1 MLAEVVMKCLGR
13 IVIGV
18 LLAGLCTEIS
28 AGQAEVPP
36 GAGPA
41 GASNETKITVQ
52 GKVVQEPGGQGIRK
66 VKVMLIARVSQTT
79 PVYEAITDQAGQFKV
94 ENVEPGEYV
103 VRLERPG
110 YAADAKTKRDK
121 TVKVTA
127 GQDTRDLVFRM
138 LAAAVISGKIVD
150 LEGDPVPNVDVM
162 AIASSGGAAT
172 GNGGAPM
179 RGATNDLGEYR
190 IADLSPG
197 KYIVQATP
205 PKTPVPSANEKN
217 STNDRLVYVKTYFP
231 GTLDE
236 RVAAAVEVSTGATA
250 IANFAVQLSHAYR
263 VSGTV
268 VGIGAHGMAQ
278 LMLSTKNGQEE
289 EQNLAEG
296 GKFDFPNVLP
306 GTYHAQVMMV
316 SFVNGQN
323 PSMKMRTIRTPIE
336 VNGSDV
342 VGLHLQLDAGGDVS
356 GKFRVEGNEK
366 INWSELYVNLV
377 MVAEGEEDQA
387 EMQVGFTQPSKV
399 QEDGSFEIE
408 NTPGGDYHLAVGARS
423 EKFRDYY
430 TKSVLLGGREV
441 VDTGFAV
448 SPGTVLD
455 VVVSAKGAGV
465 EGTVVD
471 GEGKP
476 AGGASVVTIPGS
488 GKLGRPDA
496 YQYARTD
503 GSGHFAMRGMNPG
516 DFIVF
521 AFEEMQGNY
530 RSPEFAKKYEGKGEK
545 VQLEEG
551 GKKSVMVKLIAED
564 GNGP

>member
-1 MLAEVVMKCLGR
+1 MKCLTR
-13 IVIGV
+13 IAIGM
-18 LLAGLCTEIS
+18 LWAGLCTGIC
-28 AGQAEVPP
+28 AGQAETPP
-36 GAGPA
+36 GAGTTAPP
-41 GASNETKITVQ
+41 NETKNIVR
-52 GKVVQEPGGQGIRK
+52 GRVVQEPGEQGIRK

-79 PVYEAITDQAGQFKV
+79 PMHEAITDQAGQFKL
-94 ENVEPGEYV
+94 ENVEPGEYA

-121 TVKVTA
+121 TVKVVA
-127 GQDTRDLVFRM
+127 GQDTKDLVFQM
-138 LAAAVISGKIVD
+138 FAAAVISGKIVD

-162 AIASSGGAAT
+162 AIGSTGGATIGNT
-172 GNGGAPM
+172 GALM

-205 PKTPVPSANEKN
+205 PKSQALSADEKD
-217 STNDRLVYVKTYFP
+217 STKDRLVYVKTYFP

-236 RVAAAVEVSTGATA
+236 RQAATVEVSSGGTA
-250 IANFAVQLSHAYR
+250 IANFALHVSHAYR

-268 VGIGAHGMAQ
+268 AGVGAQGMAQ
-278 LMLSTKNGQEE
+278 LMLLAKNGQGE

-316 SFVNGQN
+316 SFGNGQN

-342 VGLHLQLDAGGDVS
+342 VGLQLQLDAGGDVR
-356 GKFRVEGNEK
+356 GRFRVEGEEK
-366 INWSELYVNLV
+366 INWSELSVTLV
-377 MVAEGEEDQA
+377 TVAEGEEEPA
-387 EMQVGFTQPSKV
+387 LQVGFTQPSEV
-399 QEDGSFEIE
+399 QEDGSFEIKDA
-408 NTPGGDYHLAVGARS
+408 PGGNCQLAVGAHS

-430 TKSVLLGGREV
+430 TKSVQLGGREV

-471 GEGKP
+471 REEKP
-476 AGGASVVTIPGS
+476 AAGASVVTIPGS

-496 YQYARTD
+496 YQYARAD
-503 GSGHFAMRGMNPG
+503 DSGHFVLRGMNPG
-516 DFIVF
+516 EFMVL
-521 AFEEMQGNY
+521 AFEELQGNY
-530 RSPEFAKKYEGKGEK
+530 RAPEFAKKYEGKGEK
-545 VQLEEG
+545 VVLDEG
-551 GKKSVMVKLIAED
+551 SKKSVVVKLIAE
-564 GNGP
+564 

>member
-1 MLAEVVMKCLGR
+1 MKSLSR

-18 LLAGLCTEIS
+18 LWAGLCTGIC
-28 AGQAEVPP
+28 AGQAETPP
-36 GAGPA
+36 GAGTTA
-41 GASNETKITVQ
+41 ARNETKNIVQ
-52 GKVVQEPGGQGIRK
+52 GRVVQEPGGQGIRK

-79 PVYEAITDQAGQFKV
+79 PMYEAITDQAGQFKV
-94 ENVEPGEYV
+94 ENVEPGEYA

-110 YAADAKTKRDK
+110 YAADANTKRDK
-121 TVKVTA
+121 TVKVVA
-127 GQDTRDLVFRM
+127 GQDTKDLVFRM

-162 AIASSGGAAT
+162 AIGSTGGATT
-172 GNGGAPM
+172 GNAGALM

-205 PKTPVPSANEKN
+205 PKSQAPSANEKD
-217 STNDRLVYVKTYFP
+217 STKDRLVYVKTYFP

-236 RVAAAVEVSTGATA
+236 RQAATVVVSSGGTAT
-250 IANFAVQLSHAYR
+250 ANFAAQVSHAYR

-268 VGIGAHGMAQ
+268 AGVGAQGMAQ
-278 LMLSTKNGQEE
+278 LMLLAKNGQGE

-316 SFVNGQN
+316 SFGNGQN
-323 PSMKMRTIRTPIE
+323 PSMKMRTIRAPIE

-342 VGLHLQLDAGGDVS
+342 VGLQLQLDAGGDVR
-356 GKFRVEGNEK
+356 GRLRVEGEEK
-366 INWSELYVNLV
+366 ITWSELNVNLV
-377 MVAEGEEDQA
+377 TVAEGEEEPA
-387 EMQVGFTQPSKV
+387 GLQVGFTQPSEV
-399 QEDGSFEIE
+399 QEDGSFEIK
-408 NTPGGDYHLAVGARS
+408 NASGGNYQLAVGARS

-471 GEGKP
+471 REGKP
-476 AGGASVVTIPGS
+476 AAGASVVTIPAS

-496 YQYARTD
+496 YQYARAD
-503 GSGHFAMRGMNPG
+503 DSGHFVVRGMNPG
-516 DFIVF
+516 GFMVL
-521 AFEEMQGNY
+521 AFEELQGDY
-530 RSPEFAKKYEGKGEK
+530 RAPEFAKKYEGQGEK
-545 VQLEEG
+545 VELDEG
-551 GKKSVMVKLIAED
+551 GKKSVVVKLITE
-564 GNGP
+564 

>member
-1 MLAEVVMKCLGR
+1 MKCLSR
-13 IVIGV
+13 IAIGM
-18 LLAGLCTEIS
+18 LWAGLCTGIC
-28 AGQAEVPP
+28 AGQAETPP
-36 GAGPA
+36 GAGTTAPP
-41 GASNETKITVQ
+41 NETKNIVR
-52 GKVVQEPGGQGIRK
+52 GRVVQEPGEQGIRK

-79 PVYEAITDQAGQFKV
+79 PMHEAITDQAGQFKL
-94 ENVEPGEYV
+94 ENVEPGEYA

-121 TVKVTA
+121 TVKVVA
-127 GQDTRDLVFRM
+127 GQDTKDLVFRM

-162 AIASSGGAAT
+162 AIGSTGGATIGNT
-172 GNGGAPM
+172 GALM

-205 PKTPVPSANEKN
+205 PKSQALSADEKD
-217 STNDRLVYVKTYFP
+217 STKDRLVYVKTYFP

-236 RVAAAVEVSTGATA
+236 RQATTVEVSSGGTA
-250 IANFAVQLSHAYR
+250 IANFAVHVSHAYR

-268 VGIGAHGMAQ
+268 AGVGAQGMAQ
-278 LMLSTKNGQEE
+278 LMLLAKNGQGE

-316 SFVNGQN
+316 SFGNGQN

-342 VGLHLQLDAGGDVS
+342 VGLQLQLDAGGDVR
-356 GKFRVEGNEK
+356 GRFRVEGEEK
-366 INWSELYVNLV
+366 INWSELSVTLV
-377 MVAEGEEDQA
+377 TVAEGEEDPA
-387 EMQVGFTQPSKV
+387 VQVGFTQPSEV
-399 QEDGSFEIE
+399 QEEGSFEIKDA
-408 NTPGGDYHLAVGARS
+408 PGGNCQLAVGARS

-430 TKSVLLGGREV
+430 TKSVQLGGREV

-471 GEGKP
+471 REEKP
-476 AGGASVVTIPGS
+476 AAGASVVTIPGS

-496 YQYARTD
+496 YQYARAD
-503 GSGHFAMRGMNPG
+503 DSGHFVLRGMNPG
-516 DFIVF
+516 EFMVL
-521 AFEEMQGNY
+521 AFEELQGNY
-530 RSPEFAKKYEGKGEK
+530 RAPEFAKKYEGKGEK
-545 VQLEEG
+545 VVLDEG
-551 GKKSVMVKLIAED
+551 SKKSVVVKLIAE
-564 GNGP
+564 

>member
-1 MLAEVVMKCLGR
+1 MKCLSR
-13 IVIGV
+13 IAIGM
-18 LLAGLCTEIS
+18 LWAGLCTGIC
-28 AGQAEVPP
+28 AGQAETPP
-36 GAGPA
+36 GAGTTAPP
-41 GASNETKITVQ
+41 NETKNIVR
-52 GKVVQEPGGQGIRK
+52 GRVVQEPGEQGIRK

-79 PVYEAITDQAGQFKV
+79 PMHEAITDQAGQFKL
-94 ENVEPGEYV
+94 ENVEPGEYA

-121 TVKVTA
+121 TVKVVA
-127 GQDTRDLVFRM
+127 GQDTKDLVFRM

-162 AIASSGGAAT
+162 AIGSTGGATIGNT
-172 GNGGAPM
+172 GALM

-205 PKTPVPSANEKN
+205 PKSQALSADEKD
-217 STNDRLVYVKTYFP
+217 STKDRLVYVKTYFP

-236 RVAAAVEVSTGATA
+236 RQATTVEVSSGGTA
-250 IANFAVQLSHAYR
+250 IANFAVHVSHAYR

-268 VGIGAHGMAQ
+268 AGVGAQGMAQ
-278 LMLSTKNGQEE
+278 LMLLAKNGQGE

-316 SFVNGQN
+316 SFGNGQN

-342 VGLHLQLDAGGDVS
+342 VGLQLQLDAGGDVR
-356 GKFRVEGNEK
+356 GRFRVEGEEK
-366 INWSELYVNLV
+366 INWSELSVTLV
-377 MVAEGEEDQA
+377 TVAEGEEEPA
-387 EMQVGFTQPSKV
+387 VQVGFTQPSEV
-399 QEDGSFEIE
+399 QEDGSFEIKDA
-408 NTPGGDYHLAVGARS
+408 PGGNCQLAVGARS

-430 TKSVLLGGREV
+430 TKSVQLGGREV

-471 GEGKP
+471 REEKP
-476 AGGASVVTIPGS
+476 AAGASVVTIPGS
-488 GKLGRPDA
+488 GKLGHPDA

-503 GSGHFAMRGMNPG
+503 DSGHFVLRGLNPG
-516 DFIVF
+516 EFVVL

-530 RSPEFAKKYEGKGEK
+530 RAPEFAKKYGGKGEK
-545 VQLEEG
+545 VQLDEG
-551 GKKSVMVKLIAED
+551 GKRRVVVKLITEE